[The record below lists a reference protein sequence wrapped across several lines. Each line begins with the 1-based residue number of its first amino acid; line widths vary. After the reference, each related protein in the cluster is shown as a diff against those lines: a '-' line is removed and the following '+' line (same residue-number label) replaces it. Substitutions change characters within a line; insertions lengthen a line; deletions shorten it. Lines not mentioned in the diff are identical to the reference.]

1 MAATLGVLKTPSAA
15 MSLFAFG
22 LNHITAPVDVRER
35 VAIPS
40 EHLSAALREL
50 TSTDGI
56 REAAIVSTCNRTDL
70 YCELTEA
77 SSTDA
82 VSWFHDYHRLASG
95 EIEPYLYQHR
105 AAQAVRHLLRVASG
119 LDSLVIGEPQILGQV
134 KNAHKIAREAGTAG
148 RILDRLFQHSF
159 SVAKQVRTETAIGS
173 SPVSVA
179 YAAVALARQIFGD
192 LSDYT
197 ALLVGAGETMEL
209 AARHMH
215 SQGLGRMIIANRTV
229 ANARR
234 LARQFDGFAISLPEV
249 NAHLAQADIIL
260 TSTGA
265 QETLFHRDDFEA
277 AVKAR
282 RHKPIFIVDIAVPR
296 DVDETVGKLDDVYLY
311 SVDDLAE
318 VIEENQRSRREAAVK
333 AEQMVDG
340 QVTELMGW
348 LGTQDVAGLIRDY
361 RGQAE
366 STRDQVLQRA
376 LGMLGP
382 GTEPE
387 KALRFLANTLTNKLI
402 HTPTSELRR
411 AGAEGRLD
419 TIEQAQV
426 LLGIDDDAT
435 PRSPPAR
442 GAKDR

>member
-1 MAATLGVLKTPSAA
+1 

-35 VAIPS
+35 VAIPP

-82 VSWFHDYHRLASG
+82 VSWFHHYHRLASG

-134 KNAHKIAREAGTAG
+134 KNAHKIARETGTAG

-173 SPVSVA
+173 SPGSVA

-197 ALLVGAGETMEL
+197 ALLVGAGETVEL

-249 NAHLAQADIIL
+249 NTHLAQADIIL

-265 QETLFHRDDFEA
+265 QETLFHRADFEA
-277 AVKAR
+277 AVKTR
-282 RHKPIFIVDIAVPR
+282 RRKPIFIVDIAVPR

-311 SVDDLAE
+311 TVDDLAE

-340 QVTELMGW
+340 QVTEIMGW

-382 GTEPE
+382 GIEPE

-426 LLGIDDDAT
+426 LLGLDDDAT